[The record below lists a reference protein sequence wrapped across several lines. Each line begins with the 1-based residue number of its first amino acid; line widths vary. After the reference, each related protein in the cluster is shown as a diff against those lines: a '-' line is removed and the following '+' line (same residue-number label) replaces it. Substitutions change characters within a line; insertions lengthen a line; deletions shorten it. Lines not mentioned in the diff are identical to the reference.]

1 MQKEITLWKRLLPVL
16 AVMVLALGLAGCGD
30 QSAPSSSADSTTE
43 SSADQGEM
51 VGGWEWNVD
60 PAGSY
65 LTDKEKAA
73 FDEAYKTSEIE
84 ELGWTF
90 NPVAHM
96 AAKKAEGDTRDVY
109 LVQGTCGDETE
120 WDFITV
126 KKLDGQDQE
135 FVLNQITPGDL
146 EPEDDPD
153 ELDAEEGWKFLPV
166 STAKPVMMPEEAQVA
181 YDKVA
186 SELSGATPLGLIA
199 TQLVAGTNYLYLV
212 QTTPEGADE
221 PTLALVTVYNDLQ
234 GNASVTEIGYLQYAE
249 YFDIF

>member
-1 MQKEITLWKRLLPVL
+1 MQKEMSLWKRLLPIL

-30 QSAPSSSADSTTE
+30 QSSPSESQGGATE

-51 VGGWEWNVD
+51 VGGWEWNAD

-73 FDEAYKTSEIE
+73 FDEAYKTSKIE

-90 NPVAHM
+90 NPVAHV
-96 AAKKAEGDTRDVY
+96 ATKKAEGDVRDVY
-109 LVQGTCGDETE
+109 LVQGACGDETE

-126 KKLDGQDQE
+126 KKLEGEDQE

-146 EPEDDPD
+146 EPEDEPD

-186 SELSGATPLGLIA
+186 GDLAGATPLGLVA
-199 TQLVAGTNYLYLV
+199 TQLVSGMNYLYLV
-212 QTTPEGADE
+212 QITPEGADE
-221 PTLALVTVYNDLQ
+221 PTLALATVYNDLE
-234 GNASVTEIGYLQYAE
+234 GNASITETGYLEYAE
-249 YFDIF
+249 YFDLF